1 MLDVQ
6 VQILSV
12 DTGDFYSNREA
23 TLHWLNHKL
32 RIERNELKK
41 KEKDI
46 ISNLSIYGITDN
58 DLKLILNYEYDYNN
72 LEVANLGC
80 EYCKV
85 VDLIKLKNEKIKES
99 KNKLLNLLENKIKS
113 NEATNGKHHIRE
125 LRNLNPSGDKCNI
138 YKYAKESFSD
148 KKIISVFDSAFTRM
162 IGAKQDELTEDF
174 MVVQVYYFDIIKD
187 LIYHKKRIISETQI
201 RGL

>member
-23 TLHWLNHKL
+23 MLHWLNHKL

-41 KEKDI
+41 KENDI
-46 ISNLSIYGITDN
+46 ANKLFEYGIDKN
-58 DLKLILNYEYDYNN
+58 DLSAILNYEFDFDSFDNGSV
-72 LEVANLGC
+72 LSELGE

-85 VDLIKLKNEKIKES
+85 TELIKLKNRKIKES
-99 KNKLLNLLENKIKS
+99 KNKLLKLLANKVES
-113 NEATNGKHHIRE
+113 NVVTNGTHHIRE
-125 LRNLNPSGDKCNI
+125 LRNLNPSGDKGNI
-138 YKYAKESFSD
+138 YKYAEEPFND

-162 IGAKQDELTEDF
+162 IGAKQD
-174 MVVQVYYFDIIKD
+174 
-187 LIYHKKRIISETQI
+187 
-201 RGL
+201 